1 VTHLQN
7 SRQTDL
13 TDQVLPCSQLP
24 GTSPDIS
31 SGFFECDAMEGFFW
45 AMMAT
50 PQPALDH
57 RVVGFCEL
65 SH

>member
-13 TDQVLPCSQLP
+13 TDQVLPCSQFP

-31 SGFFECDAMEGFFW
+31 SDFSYCDAMEGFFW
-45 AMMAT
+45 PKMAT
-50 PQPALDH
+50 PQPALDD
-57 RVVGFCEL
+57 RTVFFCDL